1 MPSQQF
7 IVHPADL
14 PYVPTIMRAPSPSS
28 TIGTDYGPDETD
40 LADSELSE
48 REFVRKCEGMAGINR
63 PRPEEDEANRDPL
76 LHPRPLR
83 QKLTPQEESFM
94 FQHVMDNLRAAVK
107 KLEEEELFEQ
117 TAVKDAGVALDDPTP
132 SSDDLG
138 EIMRSLMDLNSTA
151 LPRHSTATT
160 TILNSTRFTDRSETV
175 TPQFGGATA
184 AALASIRN
192 ASAGSST
199 TPTMRW
205 PPRQ

>member
-1 MPSQQF
+1 
-7 IVHPADL
+7 
-14 PYVPTIMRAPSPSS
+14 
-28 TIGTDYGPDETD
+28 
-40 LADSELSE
+40 
-48 REFVRKCEGMAGINR
+48 
-63 PRPEEDEANRDPL
+63 
-76 LHPRPLR
+76 
-83 QKLTPQEESFM
+83 M

-151 LPRHSTATT
+151 PLRHSTRATT